1 MFPLTRLALLRVSGF
16 SQNAFAFAPLAA
28 GLSSRDNSLDPTM
41 FISGMA
47 VLSAGLVVLR
57 AAQVPAPRPR
67 TVATAS
73 TVVNAEQVIERRKY
87 TAEEVLA
94 QREVRMG
101 DREVLL
107 NALATAAETF
117 YSIAGHL
124 PRDASDKALHKADDL
139 RELVWLNR
147 AR

>member
-1 MFPLTRLALLRVSGF
+1 MFPLARRALLRVSGL
-16 SQNAFAFAPLAA
+16 SQNAFAIAPLAA
-28 GLSSRDNSLDPTM
+28 GLSTGHNSLDPSM

-57 AAQVPAPRPR
+57 AAQTPTPRPR
-67 TVATAS
+67 LVPAAVPVSTAEMVAT
-73 TVVNAEQVIERRKY
+73 RRY
-87 TAEEVLA
+87 TAEEILA
-94 QREVRMG
+94 QREVRLG

-124 PRDASDKALHKADDL
+124 PRDASDRALGKADDL

-147 AR
+147 AQ